1 MSPTQL
7 PEQQQQQVSKDDFE
21 VLKHSAPSQQPLGMR
36 QRSNTNP
43 NIQRSRRSEPV
54 TAVNPAQ
61 LQGEVAR
68 SRRSEPAAAIN
79 PQQLHS
85 LINPQILGQP
95 AQQRQVSH
103 VAIHGS
109 QQQQPQQQH
118 HSRVPVQVQVHQP
131 SQQNPQQLQMQQQQ
145 RNMQLAQKQQQQQQQ
160 KLHKQAQVEL
170 QKQAYRQQQQHQVT
184 IALSHRA
191 NSRTNLA
198 EEDAASVQSVPHL
211 NTSGDSEAEPRLRT
225 RALSI
230 EDLHRSPSRAKTME
244 LTRSR
249 QDLSMVKFV
258 SDRRSRRGPQ
268 SDLAAATSNSGR
280 SWSRSRED
288 IRRPP
293 SPGPRPTSRAAVAK
307 QEAPRNNLQHQHQ
320 DEQHLIRQQKEQ
332 VQKQQQE
339 QLQRQQQEQLQ
350 RQQQE
355 QRQRQQQ
362 EQLQI
367 QQQEQ
372 LQRQQQEQHR
382 QQQEQRQRQQ
392 QEQLQRQQQE
402 QFLKHQRQQD
412 FVHGQDE
419 FVLKIE
425 QLEIEKRDLLYQ
437 NFKATD
443 VIKDLEDKK
452 AMMEKMLTEERENS
466 KLSLEKVTAS
476 KDKLYETNRILQST
490 VAKVQAKVDKM
501 EGENEELKVNFA
513 VVKAEKHNAISALDT
528 FKTKQQHVTDEIA
541 HLYKLNSEQAVRITE
556 FEKEKKLNTEE
567 FAFLYKVKN
576 EQVARIKELEK
587 GEKDFS
593 QFHKTIS
600 DQAIKISEL
609 QAKNKETE
617 ESLSQLKQEKLTDD
631 EENKKRQLQNVKE
644 NEELRETV
652 SCHVKTIADLQL
664 LKKELE
670 DKHREEKVEE
680 DLKLALLEKEV
691 EQLRKTT
698 AEQSVKIVDL
708 ENIKNEKKEN
718 LQSNPKKDLMK
729 DINKL
734 KDHYLETI
742 NNWKSKYEETRMLL
756 NLRDQELAIY
766 RRRGEKGS
774 EGGEE
779 ASVKESAAE
788 IDTATGK
795 LNGYDTVDENEVE
808 FCKN

>member
-1 MSPTQL
+1 M
-7 PEQQQQQVSKDDFE
+7 
-21 VLKHSAPSQQPLGMR
+21 
-36 QRSNTNP
+36 
-43 NIQRSRRSEPV
+43 
-54 TAVNPAQ
+54 
-61 LQGEVAR
+61 
-68 SRRSEPAAAIN
+68 
-79 PQQLHS
+79 
-85 LINPQILGQP
+85 
-95 AQQRQVSH
+95 
-103 VAIHGS
+103 
-109 QQQQPQQQH
+109 
-118 HSRVPVQVQVHQP
+118 
-131 SQQNPQQLQMQQQQ
+131 
-145 RNMQLAQKQQQQQQQ
+145 
-160 KLHKQAQVEL
+160 
-170 QKQAYRQQQQHQVT
+170 
-184 IALSHRA
+184 
-191 NSRTNLA
+191 
-198 EEDAASVQSVPHL
+198 
-211 NTSGDSEAEPRLRT
+211 
-225 RALSI
+225 
-230 EDLHRSPSRAKTME
+230 
-244 LTRSR
+244 
-249 QDLSMVKFV
+249 
-258 SDRRSRRGPQ
+258 
-268 SDLAAATSNSGR
+268 
-280 SWSRSRED
+280 
-288 IRRPP
+288 
-293 SPGPRPTSRAAVAK
+293 AK
-307 QEAPRNNLQHQHQ
+307 QEAPRNNLQHPHQ
-320 DEQHLIRQQKEQ
+320 DEQHLIRQQQEQ
-332 VQKQQQE
+332 VQKQQQEKLQRQQQEQLQRQQQE

-362 EQLQI
+362 EQMQIQQQEQLQRQ

-402 QFLKHQRQQD
+402 QLLKQQRQQD

-419 FVLKIE
+419 LVLKIE

-452 AMMEKMLTEERENS
+452 AMMEKMLTEEKENS
-466 KLSLEKVTAS
+466 KLNLEKVTAS

-501 EGENEELKVNFA
+501 EVENEELKVNFA

-576 EQVARIKELEK
+576 EQVAKIKELEK

-617 ESLSQLKQEKLTDD
+617 ESLSQLKQDKLTDD
-631 EENKKRQLQNVKE
+631 EENKKRQLLTVKE

-680 DLKLALLEKEV
+680 DLKLALLEKEL

-742 NNWKSKYEETRMLL
+742 TNWKSKYEETRMLL

-766 RRRGEKGS
+766 RRRSEKGS
-774 EGGEE
+774 EGGEDSS
-779 ASVKESAAE
+779 AKEDAAE
-788 IDTATGK
+788 IDTGTGK
-795 LNGYDTVDENEVE
+795 INGYDTVDENEVE

>member
-1 MSPTQL
+1 
-7 PEQQQQQVSKDDFE
+7 
-21 VLKHSAPSQQPLGMR
+21 
-36 QRSNTNP
+36 
-43 NIQRSRRSEPV
+43 
-54 TAVNPAQ
+54 
-61 LQGEVAR
+61 
-68 SRRSEPAAAIN
+68 
-79 PQQLHS
+79 
-85 LINPQILGQP
+85 
-95 AQQRQVSH
+95 
-103 VAIHGS
+103 
-109 QQQQPQQQH
+109 
-118 HSRVPVQVQVHQP
+118 
-131 SQQNPQQLQMQQQQ
+131 
-145 RNMQLAQKQQQQQQQ
+145 MQLAQKQQQQQQQ
-160 KLHKQAQVEL
+160 KLHKQKQVEL

-367 QQQEQ
+367 QQQEQLQRQQQQEQ

-631 EENKKRQLQNVKE
+631 EENKKRQLLNVKA

-742 NNWKSKYEETRMLL
+742 TNWKSKYEETRMLL

>member
-1 MSPTQL
+1 
-7 PEQQQQQVSKDDFE
+7 
-21 VLKHSAPSQQPLGMR
+21 
-36 QRSNTNP
+36 
-43 NIQRSRRSEPV
+43 
-54 TAVNPAQ
+54 
-61 LQGEVAR
+61 
-68 SRRSEPAAAIN
+68 
-79 PQQLHS
+79 
-85 LINPQILGQP
+85 
-95 AQQRQVSH
+95 
-103 VAIHGS
+103 
-109 QQQQPQQQH
+109 
-118 HSRVPVQVQVHQP
+118 
-131 SQQNPQQLQMQQQQ
+131 
-145 RNMQLAQKQQQQQQQ
+145 MQLAQQQPQQQ

-293 SPGPRPTSRAAVAK
+293 SPGPRPTSRAAMAK

-320 DEQHLIRQQKEQ
+320 DEQHLIRQQQEQ
-332 VQKQQQE
+332 VQKQQQEQLQKQHQE

-355 QRQRQQQ
+355 QQQEQLQRQKQEQLQRQQQEQRQRQQQ
-362 EQLQI
+362 EQMQI

-372 LQRQQQEQHR
+372 LQRQQQQEQLHRQQQEQHR
-382 QQQEQRQRQQ
+382 QQQEQRQWQQ

-402 QFLKHQRQQD
+402 QLLKQQRQQD

-452 AMMEKMLTEERENS
+452 ALMEKMLTEEKENS
-466 KLSLEKVTAS
+466 KLNLEKVTAS

-501 EGENEELKVNFA
+501 EVENEELKVNFA

-576 EQVARIKELEK
+576 EQVAKIKELEK

-617 ESLSQLKQEKLTDD
+617 ESLSQLKQDKLTDD
-631 EENKKRQLQNVKE
+631 EENKKRQLLTVKE

-670 DKHREEKVEE
+670 DKNREEKVEE
-680 DLKLALLEKEV
+680 DLKLALLEKEL

-742 NNWKSKYEETRMLL
+742 TNWKSKYEETRMLL

-774 EGGEE
+774 EGGED

>member
-1 MSPTQL
+1 
-7 PEQQQQQVSKDDFE
+7 
-21 VLKHSAPSQQPLGMR
+21 
-36 QRSNTNP
+36 
-43 NIQRSRRSEPV
+43 
-54 TAVNPAQ
+54 
-61 LQGEVAR
+61 
-68 SRRSEPAAAIN
+68 
-79 PQQLHS
+79 
-85 LINPQILGQP
+85 
-95 AQQRQVSH
+95 
-103 VAIHGS
+103 
-109 QQQQPQQQH
+109 
-118 HSRVPVQVQVHQP
+118 
-131 SQQNPQQLQMQQQQ
+131 
-145 RNMQLAQKQQQQQQQ
+145 MQLAQQQQQQQQQQ

-170 QKQAYRQQQQHQVT
+170 QKQAYRQQQHQVT

-293 SPGPRPTSRAAVAK
+293 SPGPRPTSRAAMAK

-320 DEQHLIRQQKEQ
+320 DEQHLIRQQQEQ
-332 VQKQQQE
+332 LQKQQQEKLQRQQQE

-355 QRQRQQQ
+355 QLQRQKQEQLQRQQQEQRQRQQQ
-362 EQLQI
+362 EQMQI
-367 QQQEQ
+367 QQQEQLLRQQQQEQ

-402 QFLKHQRQQD
+402 QLLKQQRQQD

-452 AMMEKMLTEERENS
+452 AMMEKMLAEERENS

-501 EGENEELKVNFA
+501 EVENEELKVNFA

-617 ESLSQLKQEKLTDD
+617 ESLSQLKQDKLTDD
-631 EENKKRQLQNVKE
+631 EENKKRQLLTVKE

-670 DKHREEKVEE
+670 DKNREEKVEE
-680 DLKLALLEKEV
+680 DLKLALLEKEL

-742 NNWKSKYEETRMLL
+742 TNWKSKYEETRMLL

-779 ASVKESAAE
+779 ASIKESAAE
-788 IDTATGK
+788 IDTGTGK
-795 LNGYDTVDENEVE
+795 INGYDTVDENEVE

>member
-1 MSPTQL
+1 M
-7 PEQQQQQVSKDDFE
+7 
-21 VLKHSAPSQQPLGMR
+21 
-36 QRSNTNP
+36 
-43 NIQRSRRSEPV
+43 
-54 TAVNPAQ
+54 
-61 LQGEVAR
+61 
-68 SRRSEPAAAIN
+68 
-79 PQQLHS
+79 
-85 LINPQILGQP
+85 
-95 AQQRQVSH
+95 
-103 VAIHGS
+103 
-109 QQQQPQQQH
+109 
-118 HSRVPVQVQVHQP
+118 
-131 SQQNPQQLQMQQQQ
+131 
-145 RNMQLAQKQQQQQQQ
+145 KQ
-160 KLHKQAQVEL
+160 
-170 QKQAYRQQQQHQVT
+170 
-184 IALSHRA
+184 
-191 NSRTNLA
+191 
-198 EEDAASVQSVPHL
+198 
-211 NTSGDSEAEPRLRT
+211 
-225 RALSI
+225 
-230 EDLHRSPSRAKTME
+230 
-244 LTRSR
+244 
-249 QDLSMVKFV
+249 
-258 SDRRSRRGPQ
+258 
-268 SDLAAATSNSGR
+268 
-280 SWSRSRED
+280 
-288 IRRPP
+288 
-293 SPGPRPTSRAAVAK
+293 
-307 QEAPRNNLQHQHQ
+307 
-320 DEQHLIRQQKEQ
+320 
-332 VQKQQQE
+332 
-339 QLQRQQQEQLQ
+339 
-350 RQQQE
+350 
-355 QRQRQQQ
+355 
-362 EQLQI
+362 
-367 QQQEQ
+367 
-372 LQRQQQEQHR
+372 
-382 QQQEQRQRQQ
+382 
-392 QEQLQRQQQE
+392 
-402 QFLKHQRQQD
+402 QRQQD

-452 AMMEKMLTEERENS
+452 AMMEKMLAEERENS

-501 EGENEELKVNFA
+501 EVENEELKVNFA

-617 ESLSQLKQEKLTDD
+617 ESLSQLKQDKLTDD
-631 EENKKRQLQNVKE
+631 EENKKRQLLTVKE

-670 DKHREEKVEE
+670 DKNREEKVEE
-680 DLKLALLEKEV
+680 DLKLALLEKEL

-742 NNWKSKYEETRMLL
+742 TNWKSKYEETRMLL

-774 EGGEE
+774 EGGED
-779 ASVKESAAE
+779 ASAKESAAE

>member
-1 MSPTQL
+1 
-7 PEQQQQQVSKDDFE
+7 
-21 VLKHSAPSQQPLGMR
+21 
-36 QRSNTNP
+36 
-43 NIQRSRRSEPV
+43 
-54 TAVNPAQ
+54 
-61 LQGEVAR
+61 
-68 SRRSEPAAAIN
+68 
-79 PQQLHS
+79 
-85 LINPQILGQP
+85 
-95 AQQRQVSH
+95 
-103 VAIHGS
+103 
-109 QQQQPQQQH
+109 
-118 HSRVPVQVQVHQP
+118 
-131 SQQNPQQLQMQQQQ
+131 
-145 RNMQLAQKQQQQQQQ
+145 MQLAQQQQQQQQQQ

-170 QKQAYRQQQQHQVT
+170 QKQAYRQQQHQVT

-288 IRRPP
+288 IRRPS
-293 SPGPRPTSRAAVAK
+293 SPGPRPTSRAAMAK

-320 DEQHLIRQQKEQ
+320 DEQHLIRQQQEQ
-332 VQKQQQE
+332 LQKQQQEKLQRQQQE

-355 QRQRQQQ
+355 QQQEQLQRQKQEQLQRQQQEQRQRQQQ
-362 EQLQI
+362 EQMQI
-367 QQQEQ
+367 QQQEQLLRQQQQEQ

-402 QFLKHQRQQD
+402 QLLKQQRQQD

-452 AMMEKMLTEERENS
+452 AMMEKMLAEERENS

-501 EGENEELKVNFA
+501 EVENEELKVNFA

-617 ESLSQLKQEKLTDD
+617 ESLSQLKQDKLTDD
-631 EENKKRQLQNVKE
+631 EENKKRQLLTVKE

-670 DKHREEKVEE
+670 DKNREEKVEE
-680 DLKLALLEKEV
+680 DLKLALLEKEL

-742 NNWKSKYEETRMLL
+742 TNWKSKYEETRMLL

-779 ASVKESAAE
+779 ASIKESAAE
-788 IDTATGK
+788 IDTGTGK
-795 LNGYDTVDENEVE
+795 INGYDTVDENEVE

>member
-1 MSPTQL
+1 MRRSVSPTQL

-21 VLKHSAPSQQPLGMR
+21 VLKHCAPSQQPLGMR

-109 QQQQPQQQH
+109 QQQQQQQQH

-367 QQQEQ
+367 QQQEQLQRQQQQEQ

-644 NEELRETV
+644 NEELR
-652 SCHVKTIADLQL
+652 
-664 LKKELE
+664 
-670 DKHREEKVEE
+670 
-680 DLKLALLEKEV
+680 
-691 EQLRKTT
+691 
-698 AEQSVKIVDL
+698 
-708 ENIKNEKKEN
+708 
-718 LQSNPKKDLMK
+718 
-729 DINKL
+729 
-734 KDHYLETI
+734 
-742 NNWKSKYEETRMLL
+742 
-756 NLRDQELAIY
+756 
-766 RRRGEKGS
+766 
-774 EGGEE
+774 
-779 ASVKESAAE
+779 
-788 IDTATGK
+788 
-795 LNGYDTVDENEVE
+795 
-808 FCKN
+808 